1 MHYLQEVFQPGKC
14 KCFDFNPFNSTTIAS
29 SLRVQVAKLLI
40 HKYCHASKLKCG
52 SVCNLCKSR
61 FEDIRKHHRD
71 THIRVIEED
80 PDTVII

>member
-1 MHYLQEVFQPGKC
+1 MF
-14 KCFDFNPFNSTTIAS
+14 I
-29 SLRVQVAKLLI
+29 VQVAKLLI

-71 THIRVIEED
+71 AHIRDSGED
-80 PDTVII
+80 QETVII

>member
-1 MHYLQEVFQPGKC
+1 MRYLQEVFQPGKC
-14 KCFDFNPFNSTTIAS
+14 KCFDFNHHNVNLPA
-29 SLRVQVAKLLI
+29 QVAKLLI

-71 THIRVIEED
+71 THIRVIKED
-80 PDTVII
+80 PETVII